1 MLFDFMIMEYI
12 LNCVL
17 LKYSI
22 LLFLF
27 FVSSQTI
34 EFDIIH
40 YKLKNTLMSFLI
52 QTCFPFSISYLNL
65 HCWRISHALTV
76 VKQVLVSCLSFF
88 LSILS
93 RSNFDHHLRCG
104 GWLNFEFS

>member
-22 LLFLF
+22 LFFLF

-40 YKLKNTLMSFLI
+40 YKLKNTLMSFLTSNLFPVFYI
-52 QTCFPFSISYLNL
+52 ISEPSLLENITCAY
-65 HCWRISHALTV
+65 CR
-76 VKQVLVSCLSFF
+76 
-88 LSILS
+88 
-93 RSNFDHHLRCG
+93 
-104 GWLNFEFS
+104 